1 MPGTTAGP
9 GNTKVIRTRSLLS
22 KKPSVYEEKKK
33 HDERNNNGRH
43 QFNTQ
48 LCAGFCVK
56 CLIRTIP
63 IKPCDV
69 EAVGISVLPLRTLTK
84 LFNLC
89 RQESLETGI
98 QF

>member
-48 LCAGFCVK
+48 LCAGFCGQVFNK
-56 CLIRTIP
+56 DHP
-63 IKPCDV
+63 DK
-69 EAVGISVLPLRTLTK
+69 TL
-84 LFNLC
+84 
-89 RQESLETGI
+89 
-98 QF
+98 